1 MRPIRSKG
9 PRPIGKIER
18 KQAGCLILIRYD
30 KVGAD
35 LPTHFFSLH
44 RQVIPPL
51 RTIKRIILKMQRE
64 EIMKKLA
71 ALLLFVGLS
80 ATAHAQTD
88 AQLRADGTK
97 AGNTDNV

>member
-1 MRPIRSKG
+1 M
-9 PRPIGKIER
+9 
-18 KQAGCLILIRYD
+18 ILIRYD

-64 EIMKKLA
+64 EIMKKCGFDKPNQETSNHHPA
-71 ALLLFVGLS
+71 P
-80 ATAHAQTD
+80 HP
-88 AQLRADGTK
+88 
-97 AGNTDNV
+97 